1 MSARVTMYTRQGCHL
16 CDEALDVVAAAC
28 AASGSEYQLV
38 DIDADQQLKDRYGEQ
53 VPVVTV
59 DGVTVGF
66 WRIDADVLREA
77 LA

>member
-1 MSARVTMYTRQGCHL
+1 MYTRDGCHL
-16 CDEALDVVAAAC
+16 CDDALEVVAAAC

-38 DIDADQQLKDRYGEQ
+38 DIDADEHLRERYGEQ

-59 DGVTVGF
+59 DGATVGF
-66 WRIDADVLREA
+66 WRIDPVVLREA